1 MIVVNTFCASMRKQK
16 TFKLCDL
23 PFKDTK
29 LNVLIL
35 NASLKHAKEGSNTGE
50 LADLVVGKM
59 RDFADVKSVHIRL
72 SDKDIPV
79 GLGYKETETDEWPS
93 IVEEIK
99 KADIVL
105 FATPIWWSGHSS
117 LMQRVIERF
126 DAFDEDYLLT
136 SESVIYNKVAGIV
149 ITGHE
154 DGALATMGTLMK
166 ALTWFG
172 FTLPPECGAYW
183 VGEVGFPSDHDA
195 EKRRANESTTTM
207 AARLARNL
215 VYYAQLLKK
224 YPLTQTNVGK
234 LID

>member
-1 MIVVNTFCASMRKQK
+1 MRKNK
-16 TFKLCDL
+16 PLHPCEFRFPDEKLS
-23 PFKDTK
+23 
-29 LNVLIL
+29 VLIL
-35 NASLKHAKEGSNTGE
+35 NASLKHGAEDSNTGE
-50 LADLVVGKM
+50 LAELAVEHMKKFGNVL
-59 RDFADVKSVHIRL
+59 SNHIRL
-72 SDKDIPV
+72 SDKNIPV
-79 GLGYKETETDEWPS
+79 GLGYKESEDDDWPG

-126 DAFDEDYLLT
+126 DAFDEDYLQT
-136 SESVIYNKVAGIV
+136 AESTIYNKVAGIV

-154 DGALATMGTLMK
+154 DGALATMGTIMK

-183 VGEVGFPSDHDA
+183 VGEVGMSSEHDA

-207 AARLARNL
+207 AARMARNL
-215 VYYAQLLKK
+215 VYYAQLLKQ
-224 YPLTQTNVGK
+224 YPLMQTYVGK
-234 LID
+234 IVD